1 MLEARVGG
9 ERKNIQKHA
18 FLKRHK
24 AFLHG
29 FFFFIYHSYELMM
42 LDFICLSVG
51 ELSCIPLIGNKV
63 GIKMLVRLSLTL
75 TFPG

>member
-9 ERKNIQKHA
+9 EKQHSKTCIFKKAQSFSSLLF
-18 FLKRHK
+18 FL
-24 AFLHG
+24 
-29 FFFFIYHSYELMM
+29 YHSYELMM

-51 ELSCIPLIGNKV
+51 ELSCTPLIGNKV
-63 GIKMLVRLSLTL
+63 GIKMLVRLSLIL